1 MKKLFEV
8 KKVVNKNMVL
18 IAVAV
23 LLTLTVGAF
32 AAAPLFAD
40 DTVAITLETVPGL
53 VQTISNDV
61 SVEIKEMIS
70 DKNDANVVL
79 DVWNSSDKKA
89 KVSVNGR
96 NIIVLPEEP
105 AEISVLYSD
114 IKGENLT
121 IKTGKVVANIPVA
134 KWDARFDM
142 PDPLNVVKRERK
154 VLEVDKK
161 SVTAGVYLNAT
172 FIGVNENHVIL
183 KVKAREDYLK
193 IDTNNIKA
201 NQEMFLPN
209 GSQFGLDVEG
219 DIIKTIDSNGAVEI
233 RIPYNHY
240 EDIQEYNMSVDVPVN
255 DVLVTVMVK
264 DFTRK

>member
-1 MKKLFEV
+1 MKKIFAV
-8 KKVVNKNMVL
+8 KKVVSKRSAL
-18 IAVAV
+18 IAMVIV
-23 LLTLTVGAF
+23 LTLAVGVF
-32 AAAPLFAD
+32 AAGPLFAD
-40 DTVAITLETVPGL
+40 DTVAVTLETVPGL
-53 VQTISNDV
+53 VQNVSDDI
-61 SVEIKEMIS
+61 SVEIKGMIS
-70 DKNDANVVL
+70 GENDANVTL

-89 KVSVNGR
+89 KVSINGR

-114 IKGENLT
+114 IAGENLT
-121 IKTGKVVANIPVA
+121 IKHGKFLANIPVA

-142 PDPLNVVKRERK
+142 PDPLNVIKRERK

-172 FIGVNENHVIL
+172 FIGVNEDNVII
-183 KVKAREDYLK
+183 KVKARENYLK
-193 IDTNNIKA
+193 IDTNNIIA

-209 GSQFGLDVEG
+209 GSQFGLNVEG
-219 DIIKTIDSNGAVEI
+219 EIMKTIDSNGAVEI

-255 DVLVTVMVK
+255 DVVVTVMVK